1 MDHVARANV
10 EPLRQR
16 TQYTCMSACMCMAL
30 RALGVA
36 CNEDEVNAVM
46 GARPMKGATW
56 EHALACGQH
65 YGMRCTLTV
74 PATVGQLRAWTEAGV
89 PVMIAW
95 NPEGREWSHASLVFD
110 VDREGNVWVADPN
123 IPDPEET
130 IRVVPKKEFY
140 GKWFEKWPNYL
151 VRRPAMAIEREIT
164 SEGLQRVAST
174 SSSASVR
181 LGSVDRR
188 VIVARHGTVAF
199 EAWEDYV
206 AAVTN
211 LEAGA
216 DQVVVATKRLR
227 SLGLDPR
234 SEDYPF
240 AENID
245 MVASDIY
252 RWRGTTSP
260 PDPNDAVSRVAA
272 RYLATKKNQ
281 ET

>member
-1 MDHVARANV
+1 
-10 EPLRQR
+10 
-16 TQYTCMSACMCMAL
+16 
-30 RALGVA
+30 
-36 CNEDEVNAVM
+36 
-46 GARPMKGATW
+46 
-56 EHALACGQH
+56 
-65 YGMRCTLTV
+65 
-74 PATVGQLRAWTEAGV
+74 
-89 PVMIAW
+89 MIAW

-252 RWRGTTSP
+252 RWRGTTASP